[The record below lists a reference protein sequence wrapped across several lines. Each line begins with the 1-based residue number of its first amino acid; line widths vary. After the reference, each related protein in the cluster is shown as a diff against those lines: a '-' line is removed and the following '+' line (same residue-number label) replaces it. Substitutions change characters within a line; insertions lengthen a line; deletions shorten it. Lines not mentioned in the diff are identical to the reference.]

1 MLNICCYILFH
12 YASPKANEGSRK
24 GSLETGLLE
33 AGIEGHP
40 AVLCDLTGVVTLS
53 ELQFQ
58 HLCRERL

>member
-1 MLNICCYILFH
+1 MH
-12 YASPKANEGSRK
+12 SPKANEGGRK

-53 ELQFQ
+53 ELQFL